1 MADET
6 LVKTEKIINLS
17 NQEAIIVSRDILS
30 SHTISEIKYL
40 VKYLLNSLN
49 YIRYVAINENNHKYV
64 PDVIKLCATKKQC
77 LKAELLNFASLFFN
91 EDNFHLFLETLP
103 DNVRA
108 IWIAAADKI
117 FLSEKEANELL
128 GEECV
133 IDTHRWHQVGV
144 CNTLGEGIF
153 KITSSERFDY
163 SDNNTYYLT
172 FKSYWLRELTYR
184 CSHHTLKDCQTAVL
198 PDKLTVFNAEAD
210 LFQEI
215 PILNNLR
222 ESGMLTLGRT
232 HFFTAKLRKAL
243 DKARINNFNLNEKS
257 TKYYEETLRSYY
269 LIITY
274 LLTCER
280 TYDHVINSASPLQ
293 LIQLC
298 VKYVFDHTSKFCK
311 LFLPHI
317 TCIDRDYDYSHR
329 NTNRL
334 MRSFERSLLTLKSSM
349 WVSIEQVLYQT
360 RCFFDNKTYVSILI
374 QEPTSYYNIGFKL
387 HDKNA
392 DEPIKYDEII
402 TRVTY
407 QSIKSVLLAMASWG
421 IIEIAYDPTTTGNGP
436 SYLTDALRYVRLT
449 NLGKYVLGEAKSY
462 QLPATMVNTRKDFE
476 LNTDRLLI
484 KVLNPNSKG
493 SFALEK
499 IATPITSQL
508 YRTDFSVFLK
518 ECNTKDDIVK
528 NINLFKKYIANEPPQ
543 IWAGFFNAMLERS
556 NALKK
561 VRTSYIT
568 RSIDAK
574 DKELQ
579 DIIMH
584 DPNIKQYILRAEGY
598 VVLIEQAHL
607 SNVNNILKHMVTPSN
622 SPHWHEILACCP
634 HRHL

>member
-30 SHTISEIKYL
+30 SHTITEIKYL

-49 YIRYVAINENNHKYV
+49 YIRYVAINENNHNYV

-493 SFALEK
+493 NFALGK

-584 DPNIKQYILRAEGY
+584 DPKLKQYILRAEGY

-607 SNVNNILKHMVTPSN
+607 NDVNNILKTYGYT
-622 SPHWHEILACCP
+622 I
-634 HRHL
+634 

>member
-6 LVKTEKIINLS
+6 LVKTEKIIDLS

-30 SHTISEIKYL
+30 SHTITEIKYL

-117 FLSEKEANELL
+117 FLSEKDANELL
-128 GEECV
+128 GEECL

-184 CSHHTLKDCQTAVL
+184 CSRHTLKDCQTAVL

-493 SFALEK
+493 SFALEE
-499 IATPITSQL
+499 IAAPITSQL
-508 YRTDFSVFLK
+508 YRTNFSVFLK

-528 NINLFKKYIANEPPQ
+528 NIDLFKKYIANEPPQ
-543 IWAGFFNAMLERS
+543 IWEDFFNAMLERT

-607 SNVNNILKHMVTPSN
+607 SDVNNILKTYGYT
-622 SPHWHEILACCP
+622 I
-634 HRHL
+634 

>member
-30 SHTISEIKYL
+30 SHTITEIKYL

-49 YIRYVAINENNHKYV
+49 YIRYVAINENNHNYV

-421 IIEIAYDPTTTGNGP
+421 IIEIAYDPTTTANGL

-493 SFALEK
+493 NFALGK

-584 DPNIKQYILRAEGY
+584 DPKLKQYILRAEGY

-607 SNVNNILKHMVTPSN
+607 NDVNNILKTYGYT
-622 SPHWHEILACCP
+622 I
-634 HRHL
+634 

>member
-17 NQEAIIVSRDILS
+17 SQSAIIQSRNILS
-30 SHTISEIKYL
+30 RYVVSELRPL
-40 VKYLLNSLN
+40 VKYLFNSLDN
-49 YIRYVAINENNHKYV
+49 IRYVAIDKENNKYV
-64 PDVIKLCATKKQC
+64 PSAIKLCDDYKHCCKS
-77 LKAELLNFASLFFN
+77 ELLDFASLFFTRS
-91 EDNFHLFLETLP
+91 NFHLYLEALP

-108 IWIAAADKI
+108 LWIAAADKI
-117 FLSEKEANELL
+117 FLSENEANKLL
-128 GEECV
+128 GEEC
-133 IDTHRWHQVGV
+133 IDPHSWGTQV
-144 CNTLGEGIF
+144 CETLGENIF
-153 KITSSERFDY
+153 EITESESDDY
-163 SDNNTYYLT
+163 GTNDTNYLT
-172 FKSYWLRELTYR
+172 FTYPWLRELTYW
-184 CSHHTLKDCQTAVL
+184 CSHDTLEECQTANL

-215 PILNNLR
+215 PILNSLR
-222 ESGMLTLGRT
+222 EGGVTLGKA
-232 HFFTAKLRKAL
+232 HFFTAKLRKSL
-243 DKARINNFNLNEKS
+243 DNVNINDFNLGEKS
-257 TKYYEETLRSYY
+257 TKYYEETLRHYY
-269 LIITY
+269 LITTY
-274 LLTCER
+274 LLTCEN
-280 TYDHVINSASPLQ
+280 THKSVINSASPLQ
-293 LIQLC
+293 LILQC
-298 VKYVFDHTSKFCK
+298 VKYVFDNASNFSK

-317 TCIDRDYDYSHR
+317 SGIKRDYDLTH
-329 NTNRL
+329 NAHEL
-334 MRSFERSLLTLKSSM
+334 MRSLQQSLLTLNSSM
-349 WVSIEQVLYQT
+349 WISIEQLLYLT
-360 RCFFDNKTYVSILI
+360 RCYFKHQARFSILI
-374 QEPTSYYNIGFKL
+374 HEPTSYYNIGFKL
-387 HDKNA
+387 RDKNA
-392 DEPIKYDEII
+392 DEPITYDEII
-402 TRVTY
+402 TCVTH
-407 QSIKSVLLAMASWG
+407 QSIKSVLLALASWG
-421 IIEIAYDPTTTGNGP
+421 IIEIAYDPTTTANGL

-449 NLGKYVLGEAKSY
+449 NLGKYVFGKAKFY
-462 QLPATMVNTRKDFE
+462 QLPTTMVNTCKDFE
-476 LNTDRLLI
+476 LNADRLLI

-607 SNVNNILKHMVTPSN
+607 SDVNNKLKTYGYT
-622 SPHWHEILACCP
+622 I
-634 HRHL
+634 

>member
-64 PDVIKLCATKKQC
+64 PDLIKLCATKKQC

-387 HDKNA
+387 RDKNA

-462 QLPATMVNTRKDFE
+462 QLPATIVNTCKDFE

-607 SNVNNILKHMVTPSN
+607 NDVNNILKTYGYT
-622 SPHWHEILACCP
+622 I
-634 HRHL
+634 

>member
-17 NQEAIIVSRDILS
+17 SQSAIIQSRNILS
-30 SHTISEIKYL
+30 RYVVSELRPL
-40 VKYLLNSLN
+40 VKYLFNSLDN
-49 YIRYVAINENNHKYV
+49 IRYVAIDKENNKYV
-64 PDVIKLCATKKQC
+64 PSAIKLCDDYKHCCKS
-77 LKAELLNFASLFFN
+77 ELLDFASLFFTRS
-91 EDNFHLFLETLP
+91 NFHLYLEALP

-108 IWIAAADKI
+108 LWIAAADKI
-117 FLSEKEANELL
+117 FLSENEANKLL
-128 GEECV
+128 GEEC
-133 IDTHRWHQVGV
+133 IDPHSWGTQV
-144 CNTLGEGIF
+144 CETLGENIF
-153 KITSSERFDY
+153 EITESESYDY
-163 SDNNTYYLT
+163 DTNDTNYLT
-172 FKSYWLRELTYR
+172 FTYPWLRELTYW
-184 CSHHTLKDCQTAVL
+184 CSHDTLEECQTANL

-215 PILNNLR
+215 PILNSLR
-222 ESGMLTLGRT
+222 EGGVTLGKA
-232 HFFTAKLRKAL
+232 HFFTAKLRKSL
-243 DKARINNFNLNEKS
+243 DNVNINDFNLGEKS
-257 TKYYEETLRSYY
+257 TKYYEETLRHYY
-269 LIITY
+269 LITTY
-274 LLTCER
+274 LLTCEN
-280 TYDHVINSASPLQ
+280 THKSVINSASPLQ
-293 LIQLC
+293 LILQC
-298 VKYVFDHTSKFCK
+298 VKYVFDNASNFSK

-317 TCIDRDYDYSHR
+317 SGIKRDYDLTH
-329 NTNRL
+329 NAHEL
-334 MRSFERSLLTLKSSM
+334 MRSLQQSLLTLNSSM
-349 WVSIEQVLYQT
+349 WISIEQLLYQT
-360 RCFFDNKTYVSILI
+360 RCFFEHKSRLAILI
-374 QEPTSYYNIGFKL
+374 QEPISYYDIGFKL

-392 DEPIKYDEII
+392 DKPIKYDEII

-421 IIEIAYDPTTTGNGP
+421 IIEIAYDPTTTANGL

-462 QLPATMVNTRKDFE
+462 QLPATMVNTCKDFE
-476 LNTDRLLI
+476 LNADRLLI

-493 SFALEK
+493 NFALGK

-584 DPNIKQYILRAEGY
+584 DPKLKQYILRAEGY

-607 SNVNNILKHMVTPSN
+607 NDVNNILKTYGYT
-622 SPHWHEILACCP
+622 I
-634 HRHL
+634 

>member
-6 LVKTEKIINLS
+6 LVKTEKIIDLS

-30 SHTISEIKYL
+30 SHTITEIKYL

-49 YIRYVAINENNHKYV
+49 YIRYVAINENNHNYV

-499 IATPITSQL
+499 IAAPITSQL
-508 YRTDFSVFLK
+508 YRTNFSVFLK

-528 NINLFKKYIANEPPQ
+528 NIDLFKKYIANEPPQ
-543 IWAGFFNAMLERS
+543 IWEDFFNAMLERT

-607 SNVNNILKHMVTPSN
+607 SDVNNILKTYGYT
-622 SPHWHEILACCP
+622 I
-634 HRHL
+634 

>member
-64 PDVIKLCATKKQC
+64 PDLIKLCATKKQC

-91 EDNFHLFLETLP
+91 ENNFHLFLETLP

-360 RCFFDNKTYVSILI
+360 RGFFDHKTYVSILI

-387 HDKNA
+387 RDKNA

-462 QLPATMVNTRKDFE
+462 QLPATIVNTRKDFE

-493 SFALEK
+493 NFALGK
-499 IATPITSQL
+499 IATPSRPSSIAQTFPFSLKSAILRTISKRTSICS
-508 YRTDFSVFLK
+508 R
-518 ECNTKDDIVK
+518 NTLLT
-528 NINLFKKYIANEPPQ
+528 NRPKYGRISSMPC
-543 IWAGFFNAMLERS
+543 WNAPTH
-556 NALKK
+556 LKK
-561 VRTSYIT
+561 
-568 RSIDAK
+568 
-574 DKELQ
+574 
-579 DIIMH
+579 
-584 DPNIKQYILRAEGY
+584 
-598 VVLIEQAHL
+598 
-607 SNVNNILKHMVTPSN
+607 
-622 SPHWHEILACCP
+622 
-634 HRHL
+634 

>member
-17 NQEAIIVSRDILS
+17 SQSAIIQSRNILS
-30 SHTISEIKYL
+30 RYVVSELRPL
-40 VKYLLNSLN
+40 VKYLFNSLDN
-49 YIRYVAINENNHKYV
+49 IRYVAIDKENNKYV
-64 PDVIKLCATKKQC
+64 PSAIKLCDDYKHCCKS
-77 LKAELLNFASLFFN
+77 ELLDFASLFFTRS
-91 EDNFHLFLETLP
+91 NFHLYLEALP

-108 IWIAAADKI
+108 LWIAAADKI
-117 FLSEKEANELL
+117 FLSENEANKLL
-128 GEECV
+128 GEEC
-133 IDTHRWHQVGV
+133 IDPHSWGTQV
-144 CNTLGEGIF
+144 CETLGGNIF
-153 KITSSERFDY
+153 EITESESYDY
-163 SDNNTYYLT
+163 GTNDTNYLT
-172 FKSYWLRELTYR
+172 FTYSWLRELTYW
-184 CSHHTLKDCQTAVL
+184 CSHDTLEECQTANL

-215 PILNNLR
+215 PILNSLR
-222 ESGMLTLGRT
+222 EGGVTLGKA
-232 HFFTAKLRKAL
+232 HLFTAKLRKSL
-243 DKARINNFNLNEKS
+243 DNVNINDFNLGEKS
-257 TKYYEETLRSYY
+257 TKYYEETLRHYY
-269 LIITY
+269 LITTY
-274 LLTCER
+274 LLTCEN
-280 TYDHVINSASPLQ
+280 THKSVINSASPLQ
-293 LIQLC
+293 LILQC
-298 VKYVFDHTSKFCK
+298 VKYVFDNASNFSK

-317 TCIDRDYDYSHR
+317 SGIKRDYDLTH
-329 NTNRL
+329 NAHEL
-334 MRSFERSLLTLKSSM
+334 MRSLQQSLLTLNSSM
-349 WVSIEQVLYQT
+349 WISIEQLLYLT
-360 RCFFDNKTYVSILI
+360 RCYFKHQARFSILI

-493 SFALEK
+493 NFALGK
-499 IATPITSQL
+499 IATPITPQL

-518 ECNTKDDIVK
+518 ECNTKDDIEK
-528 NINLFKKYIANEPPQ
+528 NIDLFKKYIANEPPQ
-543 IWAGFFNAMLERS
+543 IWADFFNTMLERT

-561 VRTSYIT
+561 VKTNYIT

-607 SNVNNILKHMVTPSN
+607 NDVNNILKTYGYT
-622 SPHWHEILACCP
+622 I
-634 HRHL
+634 

>member
-6 LVKTEKIINLS
+6 LVKTEKIIDLS

-30 SHTISEIKYL
+30 SHTITEIKYL

-49 YIRYVAINENNHKYV
+49 YIRYVAINENNHNYV

-360 RCFFDNKTYVSILI
+360 RCFFDHKTYVSILI

-387 HDKNA
+387 RDKNA

-421 IIEIAYDPTTTGNGP
+421 IIEIAYDPTTTANGP

-462 QLPATMVNTRKDFE
+462 QLPATIVNTCKDFE

-518 ECNTKDDIVK
+518 DCNTKDDIK
-528 NINLFKKYIANEPPQ
+528 KKIDLFKKYIANEPPQ
-543 IWAGFFNAMLERS
+543 IWADFFNAMLERS

-561 VRTSYIT
+561 VKTNYIT

-607 SNVNNILKHMVTPSN
+607 SDVNNILKTYGYT
-622 SPHWHEILACCP
+622 I
-634 HRHL
+634 

>member
-6 LVKTEKIINLS
+6 LVKTEKIIDLS

-30 SHTISEIKYL
+30 SHTITEIKYL

-49 YIRYVAINENNHKYV
+49 YIRYVAVNENNHNYV

-421 IIEIAYDPTTTGNGP
+421 IIEIAYDPTTTANGL

-462 QLPATMVNTRKDFE
+462 QLPATMVNTCKDFE
-476 LNTDRLLI
+476 LNADRLLI

-493 SFALEK
+493 NFALGK

-584 DPNIKQYILRAEGY
+584 DPKLKQYILRAEGY

-607 SNVNNILKHMVTPSN
+607 SDVNNILKTYGYT
-622 SPHWHEILACCP
+622 I
-634 HRHL
+634 

>member
-6 LVKTEKIINLS
+6 LVKTEKIIDLS

-30 SHTISEIKYL
+30 SHTITEIKYL

-49 YIRYVAINENNHKYV
+49 YIRYVAINENNHNYV

-274 LLTCER
+274 LLTRER

-387 HDKNA
+387 RDKNA

-402 TRVTY
+402 TRVTH
-407 QSIKSVLLAMASWG
+407 QSIKSVLLALASWG
-421 IIEIAYDPTTTGNGP
+421 IIEIAYDPTTTANGP

-449 NLGKYVLGEAKSY
+449 NLGKYVFGKAKFY
-462 QLPATMVNTRKDFE
+462 QLPTTMVNTCKDFE
-476 LNTDRLLI
+476 LNADRLLI

-499 IATPITSQL
+499 IAAPITSQL
-508 YRTDFSVFLK
+508 YRTNFSVFLK

-528 NINLFKKYIANEPPQ
+528 NIDLFKKYIANEPPQ
-543 IWAGFFNAMLERS
+543 IWEDFFNAMLERT

-579 DIIMH
+579 DIILH

-607 SNVNNILKHMVTPSN
+607 NDVNNILKTYGYT
-622 SPHWHEILACCP
+622 I
-634 HRHL
+634 

>member
-17 NQEAIIVSRDILS
+17 NQEPIIVSRDILS

-117 FLSEKEANELL
+117 FLSEKDANELL

-360 RCFFDNKTYVSILI
+360 RCFFDHKTYVSILI

-387 HDKNA
+387 RDKNA

-449 NLGKYVLGEAKSY
+449 NLGKYVFGKAKFY
-462 QLPATMVNTRKDFE
+462 QLPTTMVNTCKDFE

-518 ECNTKDDIVK
+518 ECNTKDDIK
-528 NINLFKKYIANEPPQ
+528 KKIDLFKKYIANEPPQ
-543 IWAGFFNAMLERS
+543 IWADFFNAMLERS

-561 VRTSYIT
+561 VKTSYIT

-607 SNVNNILKHMVTPSN
+607 SDVNNILKTYGYT
-622 SPHWHEILACCP
+622 I
-634 HRHL
+634 

>member
-64 PDVIKLCATKKQC
+64 PDLIKLCATKKQC

-91 EDNFHLFLETLP
+91 ENNFHLFLETLP

-360 RCFFDNKTYVSILI
+360 RGFFDHKTYVSILI

-387 HDKNA
+387 RDKNA

-462 QLPATMVNTRKDFE
+462 QLPATIVNTRKDFE

-493 SFALEK
+493 NFALGK

-607 SNVNNILKHMVTPSN
+607 NDVNNILKTYGYT
-622 SPHWHEILACCP
+622 I
-634 HRHL
+634 

>member
-64 PDVIKLCATKKQC
+64 PDLIKLCATKKQC

-293 LIQLC
+293 LMQLC

-360 RCFFDNKTYVSILI
+360 RCFFDYKTYVSILI

-387 HDKNA
+387 RDKNA

-421 IIEIAYDPTTTGNGP
+421 IIEIAYDPTTTANGP

-449 NLGKYVLGEAKSY
+449 NLGKYVFGKAKFY
-462 QLPATMVNTRKDFE
+462 QLPTTMVNTCKDFE

-518 ECNTKDDIVK
+518 ECNTQDDIEK
-528 NINLFKKYIANEPPQ
+528 NIDLFKKYIANEPPQ
-543 IWAGFFNAMLERS
+543 IWADFFNTMLERS

-561 VRTSYIT
+561 VKTSYIT

-607 SNVNNILKHMVTPSN
+607 NDVNNILKTYGYT
-622 SPHWHEILACCP
+622 I
-634 HRHL
+634 

>member
-6 LVKTEKIINLS
+6 LVKTEKIIDLS

-30 SHTISEIKYL
+30 SHTITEIKYL

-49 YIRYVAINENNHKYV
+49 YIRYVAINENNHNYV

-77 LKAELLNFASLFFN
+77 LKAESLNFASLFFN

-133 IDTHRWHQVGV
+133 IDTHRWHQVGI

-421 IIEIAYDPTTTGNGP
+421 IIEIAYDPATTGNGP

-462 QLPATMVNTRKDFE
+462 QLPATMVNTCKDFE
-476 LNTDRLLI
+476 LNADRLLI

-493 SFALEK
+493 NFALGK

-528 NINLFKKYIANEPPQ
+528 NIDLFKKYVANEPPQ
-543 IWAGFFNAMLERS
+543 IWADFFNAMLERT

-561 VRTSYIT
+561 VKTSYIT

-584 DPNIKQYILRAEGY
+584 DPNIKQYILRAESY

-607 SNVNNILKHMVTPSN
+607 NDVNNILKTYGYT
-622 SPHWHEILACCP
+622 I
-634 HRHL
+634 

>member
-6 LVKTEKIINLS
+6 LVKTEKIIDLS

-30 SHTISEIKYL
+30 SHTITEIKYL

-49 YIRYVAINENNHKYV
+49 YIRYVAINENNHNYV

-298 VKYVFDHTSKFCK
+298 VKYVFDHTSKFCE

-392 DEPIKYDEII
+392 DEPIKYDGII

-493 SFALEK
+493 NFALGK
-499 IATPITSQL
+499 IATHITPQL

-607 SNVNNILKHMVTPSN
+607 NDVNNILKTYGYT
-622 SPHWHEILACCP
+622 I
-634 HRHL
+634 

>member
-6 LVKTEKIINLS
+6 LVKTEKIIDLS

-30 SHTISEIKYL
+30 SHTITEIKYL

-49 YIRYVAINENNHKYV
+49 YIRYVAINENNHNYV

-449 NLGKYVLGEAKSY
+449 NLGKYVFGKAKFY
-462 QLPATMVNTRKDFE
+462 QLPTTMVNTCKDFE
-476 LNTDRLLI
+476 LNADRLLI

-499 IATPITSQL
+499 IAAPITSQL
-508 YRTDFSVFLK
+508 YRTNFSVFLK

-528 NINLFKKYIANEPPQ
+528 NIDLFKKYIANEPPQ

-584 DPNIKQYILRAEGY
+584 DPKLKQYILRAEGY

-607 SNVNNILKHMVTPSN
+607 NNVNNILKTYGYT
-622 SPHWHEILACCP
+622 I
-634 HRHL
+634 

>member
-6 LVKTEKIINLS
+6 LVKTEKIIDLS

-30 SHTISEIKYL
+30 SHTITEIKYL

-49 YIRYVAINENNHKYV
+49 YIRYVAINENNHNYV

-449 NLGKYVLGEAKSY
+449 NLGKYVFGKAKFY
-462 QLPATMVNTRKDFE
+462 QLPTTMVNTCKDFE
-476 LNTDRLLI
+476 LNADRLLI

-499 IATPITSQL
+499 IAAPITSQL
-508 YRTDFSVFLK
+508 YRTNFSVFLK

-528 NINLFKKYIANEPPQ
+528 NIDLFKKYIANEPPQ
-543 IWAGFFNAMLERS
+543 IWEDFFNAMLERT

-584 DPNIKQYILRAEGY
+584 DPKLKQYILRAEGY

-607 SNVNNILKHMVTPSN
+607 SDVNNILKTYGYT
-622 SPHWHEILACCP
+622 I
-634 HRHL
+634 

>member
-6 LVKTEKIINLS
+6 LVKTEKIIDLS

-30 SHTISEIKYL
+30 SHTITEIKYL

-49 YIRYVAINENNHKYV
+49 YIRYVAVNENNHNYV

-184 CSHHTLKDCQTAVL
+184 CSRHTLKDCQTAVL

-360 RCFFDNKTYVSILI
+360 RCFFDHKTYVSILI

-407 QSIKSVLLAMASWG
+407 QSIKSVLLALASWG
-421 IIEIAYDPTTTGNGP
+421 IIEIAYAPTTTGNGP

-462 QLPATMVNTRKDFE
+462 QLPATMVNTCKDFE
-476 LNTDRLLI
+476 LNADRLLI

-493 SFALEK
+493 NFALGK

-584 DPNIKQYILRAEGY
+584 DPKLKQYILRAEGY

-607 SNVNNILKHMVTPSN
+607 NDVNNILKTYGYT
-622 SPHWHEILACCP
+622 I
-634 HRHL
+634 

>member
-64 PDVIKLCATKKQC
+64 PDLIKLCATKKQC

-117 FLSEKEANELL
+117 FLSEKDANELL

-360 RCFFDNKTYVSILI
+360 RCFFDHKTYVSILI

-387 HDKNA
+387 RDKNA

-402 TRVTY
+402 TRITY

-421 IIEIAYDPTTTGNGP
+421 IIEIAYDPTTTANGP

-449 NLGKYVLGEAKSY
+449 NLGKYVFGKAKFY
-462 QLPATMVNTRKDFE
+462 QLPTTMVNTCKDFE

-518 ECNTKDDIVK
+518 ECNTQDDIEK
-528 NINLFKKYIANEPPQ
+528 DIDLFKKYIANEPPQ
-543 IWAGFFNAMLERS
+543 IWADFFNTMLERS

-561 VRTSYIT
+561 VKTSYIT

-607 SNVNNILKHMVTPSN
+607 NDVNNILKTYGYT
-622 SPHWHEILACCP
+622 I
-634 HRHL
+634 

>member
-30 SHTISEIKYL
+30 SHTITEIKYL

-49 YIRYVAINENNHKYV
+49 YIRYVAINENNHNYV

-172 FKSYWLRELTYR
+172 FKSYWLREITYR

-421 IIEIAYDPTTTGNGP
+421 IIEIAYDPTTTANGL

-462 QLPATMVNTRKDFE
+462 QLPATMVNTCKDFE
-476 LNTDRLLI
+476 LNADRLLI

-493 SFALEK
+493 NFALGK

-584 DPNIKQYILRAEGY
+584 DPKLKQYILRAEGY

-607 SNVNNILKHMVTPSN
+607 NDVNNILKTYGYT
-622 SPHWHEILACCP
+622 I
-634 HRHL
+634 

>member
-49 YIRYVAINENNHKYV
+49 YIRYVAINENNHNYV

-421 IIEIAYDPTTTGNGP
+421 IIEIAYDPTTTANGL

-462 QLPATMVNTRKDFE
+462 QLPATMVNTCKDFE
-476 LNTDRLLI
+476 LNADRLLI

-493 SFALEK
+493 NFALGK

-607 SNVNNILKHMVTPSN
+607 NDVNNILKTYGYT
-622 SPHWHEILACCP
+622 I
-634 HRHL
+634 

>member
-6 LVKTEKIINLS
+6 LVKTEKIIDLS

-30 SHTISEIKYL
+30 SHTITEIKYL

-49 YIRYVAINENNHKYV
+49 YIRYVAINENNHNYV
-64 PDVIKLCATKKQC
+64 PDVVKLCATKKQC

-493 SFALEK
+493 NFALGK
-499 IATPITSQL
+499 ITTPITPQL

-584 DPNIKQYILRAEGY
+584 DPKLKQYILRAEGY

-607 SNVNNILKHMVTPSN
+607 NDVNNILKTYGYT
-622 SPHWHEILACCP
+622 I
-634 HRHL
+634 

>member
-6 LVKTEKIINLS
+6 LVKTEKIIDLS

-30 SHTISEIKYL
+30 SHTITEIKYL

-49 YIRYVAINENNHKYV
+49 YIRYVAINENNHNYV

-133 IDTHRWHQVGV
+133 TDTHRWHQVGV

-493 SFALEK
+493 NFALEK
-499 IATPITSQL
+499 IAAPITSQL
-508 YRTDFSVFLK
+508 YRTNFSVFLK

-528 NINLFKKYIANEPPQ
+528 NIDLFKKYIANEPPQ
-543 IWAGFFNAMLERS
+543 IWEDFFNAMLERT

-584 DPNIKQYILRAEGY
+584 DPKLKQYILRAEGY

-607 SNVNNILKHMVTPSN
+607 SDVNNILKTYGYT
-622 SPHWHEILACCP
+622 I
-634 HRHL
+634 

>member
-30 SHTISEIKYL
+30 SHTITEIKYL

-49 YIRYVAINENNHKYV
+49 YIRYVAINENNHNYV

-387 HDKNA
+387 HDRNA

-421 IIEIAYDPTTTGNGP
+421 IIEIAYDPTTTANGL

-462 QLPATMVNTRKDFE
+462 QLPATMVNTCKDFE
-476 LNTDRLLI
+476 LNADRLLI

-493 SFALEK
+493 NFALGK

-584 DPNIKQYILRAEGY
+584 DPKLKQYILRAEGY

-607 SNVNNILKHMVTPSN
+607 NDVNNILKTYGYT
-622 SPHWHEILACCP
+622 I
-634 HRHL
+634 

>member
-6 LVKTEKIINLS
+6 LVKTEKIIDLS

-30 SHTISEIKYL
+30 SHTITEIKYL

-49 YIRYVAINENNHKYV
+49 YIRYVAINENNHNYV

-493 SFALEK
+493 NFALGK
-499 IATPITSQL
+499 ITTPITPQL

-607 SNVNNILKHMVTPSN
+607 NDVNNILKTYGYT
-622 SPHWHEILACCP
+622 I
-634 HRHL
+634 

>member
-30 SHTISEIKYL
+30 SHTITEIKYL

-49 YIRYVAINENNHKYV
+49 YIRYVAINENNHNYV

-108 IWIAAADKI
+108 IWIAAADKT

-421 IIEIAYDPTTTGNGP
+421 IIEIAYDPTTTANGL

-462 QLPATMVNTRKDFE
+462 QLPATMVNTCKDFE
-476 LNTDRLLI
+476 LNADRLLI

-493 SFALEK
+493 NFALGK

-584 DPNIKQYILRAEGY
+584 DPKLKQYILRAEGY

-607 SNVNNILKHMVTPSN
+607 NDVNNILKTYGYT
-622 SPHWHEILACCP
+622 I
-634 HRHL
+634 

>member
-360 RCFFDNKTYVSILI
+360 RCFFDHKTYVSILI

-462 QLPATMVNTRKDFE
+462 QLPATMVNTCKDFE
-476 LNTDRLLI
+476 LNADRLLI

-607 SNVNNILKHMVTPSN
+607 SDVNNILKTYGYT
-622 SPHWHEILACCP
+622 I
-634 HRHL
+634 

>member
-64 PDVIKLCATKKQC
+64 PDLIKLCATKKQC

-91 EDNFHLFLETLP
+91 ENNFHLFLETLP

-360 RCFFDNKTYVSILI
+360 RCFFDHKTYVSILI

-387 HDKNA
+387 RDKNA

-462 QLPATMVNTRKDFE
+462 QLPATIVNTRKDFE

-607 SNVNNILKHMVTPSN
+607 NDVNNILKTYGYT
-622 SPHWHEILACCP
+622 I
-634 HRHL
+634 

>member
-17 NQEAIIVSRDILS
+17 NQEPIIVSRDILS

-64 PDVIKLCATKKQC
+64 PDLIKLCATKKQC

-222 ESGMLTLGRT
+222 ESEMLTLGRT

-360 RCFFDNKTYVSILI
+360 RCFFDHKTYVSILI

-387 HDKNA
+387 RDKNA

-421 IIEIAYDPTTTGNGP
+421 IIEIAYDPTTTANGP

-449 NLGKYVLGEAKSY
+449 NLGKYVFGKAKFY
-462 QLPATMVNTRKDFE
+462 QLPTTMVNTCKDFE

-518 ECNTKDDIVK
+518 ECNTKDDIK
-528 NINLFKKYIANEPPQ
+528 KKIDLFKKYIANEPPQ
-543 IWAGFFNAMLERS
+543 IWADFFNAMLERS

-561 VRTSYIT
+561 VKTSYIT

-607 SNVNNILKHMVTPSN
+607 SDVNNILKTYGYT
-622 SPHWHEILACCP
+622 I
-634 HRHL
+634 

>member
-30 SHTISEIKYL
+30 SHTITEIKYL

-49 YIRYVAINENNHKYV
+49 YIRYVAINENNHNYV

-493 SFALEK
+493 NFALEK
-499 IATPITSQL
+499 IAAPITSQL
-508 YRTDFSVFLK
+508 YRTNFSVFLK

-528 NINLFKKYIANEPPQ
+528 NIDLFKKYIANEPPQ
-543 IWAGFFNAMLERS
+543 IWEDFFNAMLERT

-584 DPNIKQYILRAEGY
+584 DPKLKQYILRAEGY

-607 SNVNNILKHMVTPSN
+607 SDVNNILKTYGYT
-622 SPHWHEILACCP
+622 I
-634 HRHL
+634 